1 MNIAVNTR
9 LLLKDRLEG
18 LGNFTHEVFQRIVR
32 NHPEHQFFFIF
43 DRPYDESFIYENNVH
58 PIVIGPQAR
67 HPVLFY
73 LWFEWSVPKVLK
85 KIQADVFVSP
95 DGYLSLRSN
104 VPQIPVIHDLN
115 FHYYPEYFSFL
126 VRNHYLYYFP
136 KYAIKAKRIATVSE
150 FSKNDIV
157 NQYGI
162 SADKIDVIYNGVN
175 QQIIKLTNEEKQTI
189 QNQITGGRPYFVF
202 IGGLYPRKNLI
213 NQLKA
218 FDEFKLKTKSD
229 VCFVI
234 IGSRYKESE
243 PVFLTINQ
251 MRFKDDVIIK
261 GRVEPR
267 DIADKIIASSLALS
281 YVSNFEGFGLPLVE
295 AMRCNVPIITG
306 NITAMPEI
314 AVDSAL
320 KVSPHSISEIADAM
334 ERIVYDEDL
343 RLKLIE
349 KGELRLRDFTW
360 DKTADLLWNSI
371 TSVIEEGKSN

>member
-43 DRPYDESFIYENNVH
+43 DRPYDASFIYEKNVY

-67 HPVLFY
+67 HPFLFY
-73 LWFEWSVPKVLK
+73 LWFEWSVAKVLK
-85 KIQADVFVSP
+85 KIRADIFVSP
-95 DGYLSLRSN
+95 DGYLSLRSD

-136 KYAIKAKRIATVSE
+136 KYAKKAKRIATVSE

-175 QQIIKLTNEEKQTI
+175 QQIIKLTNKEKQTI

-243 PVFLTINQ
+243 PVFQTINQ
-251 MRFKDDVIIK
+251 MQFKDDVIIK

-267 DIADKIIASSLALS
+267 EIADRIIASSLALC

-314 AVDSAL
+314 AEDSAL
-320 KVSPHSISEIADAM
+320 KVSPHSISEIAHAM

-343 RLKLIE
+343 SQKLIE

-371 TSVIEEGKSN
+371 ISVIEEEKNN